1 MNTQPN
7 LNKTSNGLKILILSP
22 LYPPDVG
29 APAPYVKALMSRLK
43 EHTVTGLIYGYLPE
57 SVAGVTITAID
68 KRALVVRRL
77 VAYTKALV
85 HARKDVDLII
95 LNNAPSV
102 ELPMLL
108 VFLFTKNTIVLC
120 ESDPLAHNASSKGF
134 YKLLH
139 TLLVRRS
146 KKVIIL
152 PTESIYIPPEQLP
165 FKDVDTTAVSTQNNW
180 WHNHLHELTTI

>member
-1 MNTQPN
+1 M
-7 LNKTSNGLKILILSP
+7 TSVIETLGYNQHMKILILSP
-22 LYPPDVG
+22 LFPPDVG

-43 EHTVTGLIYGYLPE
+43 EHALTGLIYGYLPE
-57 SVAGVTITAID
+57 SVAGVPITAID
-68 KRALVVRRL
+68 KRTWVVRRL

-85 HARKDVDLII
+85 HARRDVDLII

-108 VFLFTKNTIVLC
+108 VSLCTKNTIVLC
-120 ESDPLAHNASSKGF
+120 ESDPLALKASSKGF

-139 TLLVRRS
+139 TLLIRQV

-152 PTESIYIPPEQLP
+152 PVEAAYISPEQLP
-165 FKDVDTTAVSTQNNW
+165 FKDVDTTVVSTQNNW